1 MDTTREALW
10 LAYWEN
16 RNTTWVTPHRDT
28 FDAGWAAG
36 VAEVERRWA
45 KPEAVERIA
54 EAVHIGWMEEKQRQ
68 GFADHPFS
76 PVAFER
82 DGSCTRCGVHG
93 VNHHADMR
101 PYADLAEST
110 KEYDRATVRAVLD
123 ALASAGLAQRE
134 PVGESRPSA
143 ASIDGAPGA

>member
-10 LAYWEN
+10 EAIGS
-16 RNTTWVTPHRDT
+16 VRDSNAISALID
-28 FDAGWAAG
+28 FEVAAG
-36 VAEVERRWA
+36 VAEVERRTRE
-45 KPEAVERIA
+45 PEFVERIA
-54 EAVHIGWMEEKQRQ
+54 EAVHIGWMQEKQRQ

-93 VNHHADMR
+93 MNHHADMR

-123 ALASAGLAQRE
+123 ALASAGSAQRE
-134 PVGESRPSA
+134 PVDESRPSA
-143 ASIDGAPGA
+143 ASIDGAP